1 MKKIDILN
9 FITNFRKAPN
19 DVKTFQDILNHLGQT
34 HEQQINQYLSELQQA
49 RVIRQTEV
57 NGQKAYQVISR

>member
-9 FITNFRKAPN
+9 FITNFRRDPN
-19 DVKTFQDILNHLGQT
+19 HIKTYQDILNHLGEANEAT
-34 HEQQINQYLSELQQA
+34 LNAYLSELQQSK
-49 RVIRQTEV
+49 VVKQTEL